1 MLTINVVTLFPEV
14 FDASLRVSIL
24 GRAATQGL
32 VRYRVVQLREYTHDR
47 HKTVDDYPYGGGA
60 GMVLKPEPFFE
71 AVEDL
76 RAGPPIVLLSARGR
90 PFSHGDAVRF
100 AVGQQLTLLCGH
112 YKDVDQRVV
121 DGLAAEELSV
131 GDFVLSGGEPAAL
144 CVLDAVVR
152 LLPGAL
158 GDHESAATDSHYDGL
173 LSPPS
178 YTRPP
183 SYRGMDVPAVLLSGD
198 HEKIAARRGG
208 EGARLKRG
216 RRARPRGREQGCGA
230 GGGAGPGGGGGG
242 AGGGGGGARDGAGGP
257 GGDRGGPG
265 AFFAPLFCPPIRG
278 LRDSKLLAPVQRARL
293 ARVVRARAFAVTV
306 GAASVREIDRINI
319 RRASILAMRRALAP
333 LGCSPA
339 LVPVDGLPVPEPRGP
354 HQAIIDGDARC
365 HSIAAASVIA
375 KTVRDHLMELLAV
388 RHPLYAWASNKGYGT
403 PEHLSA
409 LADYGFTPHHRK
421 SFAPVIQLLL
431 SSDFL
436 ARV

>member
-14 FDASLRVSIL
+14 FEASLRVSIL
-24 GRAATQGL
+24 GRAAEQGL

-76 RAGPPIVLLSARGR
+76 RPGGGPPIVLLSARGR
-90 PFSHGDAVRF
+90 PFSHRDAVRF

-112 YKDVDQRVV
+112 YKDVDQRVA
-121 DGLAAEELSV
+121 DGLGAEELSL

-198 HEKIAARRGG
+198 HEPIARWRQAEAERLTRERR
-208 EGARLKRG
+208 
-216 RRARPRGREQGCGA
+216 P
-230 GGGAGPGGGGGG
+230 
-242 AGGGGGGARDGAGGP
+242 D
-257 GGDRGGPG
+257 
-265 AFFAPLFCPPIRG
+265 
-278 LRDSKLLAPVQRARL
+278 
-293 ARVVRARAFAVTV
+293 
-306 GAASVREIDRINI
+306 
-319 RRASILAMRRALAP
+319 
-333 LGCSPA
+333 
-339 LVPVDGLPVPEPRGP
+339 
-354 HQAIIDGDARC
+354 
-365 HSIAAASVIA
+365 
-375 KTVRDHLMELLAV
+375 
-388 RHPLYAWASNKGYGT
+388 
-403 PEHLSA
+403 LSA
-409 LADYGFTPHHRK
+409 KRD
-421 SFAPVIQLLL
+421 
-431 SSDFL
+431 D
-436 ARV
+436 